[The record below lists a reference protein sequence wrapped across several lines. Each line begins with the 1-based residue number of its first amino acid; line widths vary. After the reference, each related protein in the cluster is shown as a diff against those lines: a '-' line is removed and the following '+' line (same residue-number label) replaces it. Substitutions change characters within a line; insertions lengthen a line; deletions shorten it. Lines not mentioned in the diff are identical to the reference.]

1 MIEIHNDG
9 PAISGTNYWD
19 TEHAGA
25 GYFYLSWNAGAARL
39 LVPDTRV
46 GEIAEMRTGEYVILS
61 YGPWTDQGGR
71 PAWELLWEDGS
82 DAPYALHLVE
92 EQTDRRPPEADQGG
106 GLIVTAWTRG
116 GLAATWPG
124 KYRRVREIP
133 CLRPWSEH

>member
-1 MIEIHNDG
+1 MIEIHNNG

-19 TEHAGA
+19 TEHA

-61 YGPWTDQGGR
+61 YGPWTDQGSR

-82 DAPYALHLVE
+82 DSPYAIHLVE
-92 EQTDRRPPEADQGG
+92 EQTDRRPPVEDQGG
-106 GLIVTAWTRG
+106 GLIVTAWTRA
-116 GLAATWPG
+116 GLVATWPG
-124 KYRRVREIP
+124 KFRRVREIP
-133 CLRPWSEH
+133 CLQPWSEH